1 MSNPTTSF
9 GEDIGVDDPVEDP
22 LDLLDLWLAPVG
34 ANSSASSGGTD
45 MTTTPLM
52 ALATV
57 GHDGAPRLRHVL
69 LSSYDRGR
77 LHFHTDARTA
87 KAAELAADARVAAT
101 IVWSEIPR
109 QLTVLGSV
117 VAEGGDD
124 QARAFAQR
132 SRYLQLLAWVNDHEL
147 AQRNATERAAAWAAY
162 DEAHD
167 ILAPPPTW
175 TGYVIV
181 AEHITF
187 WRGCV
192 DGPSQRI
199 DCVQEPS
206 GWHVE
211 RLPG

>member
-1 MSNPTTSF
+1 MSNPTIAF
-9 GEDIGVDDPVEDP
+9 GADIGLDDPVEDP
-22 LDLLDLWLAPVG
+22 LDLLDRWLAPVG
-34 ANSSASSGGTD
+34 ANSRATD

-57 GHDGAPRLRHVL
+57 GPDGAPRVRHVL

-101 IVWSEIPR
+101 IVWPEIPR

-117 VAEGGDD
+117 TAEDGDE

-147 AQRNATERAAAWAAY
+147 AQLSAAERAAAWAAY
-162 DEAHD
+162 DEAHGT
-167 ILAPPPTW
+167 LAPPPTW
-175 TGYVIV
+175 SGYVIV
-181 AEHITF
+181 AQQITF
-187 WRGCV
+187 WRGGY
-192 DGPSQRI
+192 DAPSQRI
-199 DCVQEPS
+199 FCKHERS

>member
-1 MSNPTTSF
+1 MSNPTTTF
-9 GEDIGVDDPVEDP
+9 GEDIGIDDPVEDP

-34 ANSSASSGGTD
+34 ANSDSTD

-57 GHDGAPRLRHVL
+57 GPDGAPRLRHVL

-77 LHFHTDARTA
+77 LHFHSDARTA
-87 KAAELAADARVAAT
+87 KAAELAADTRVAAS
-101 IVWSEIPR
+101 IVWPEIPR

-117 VAEGGDD
+117 VAEDGDE

-132 SRYLQLLAWVNDHEL
+132 TRYLQMLAWINDHEL
-147 AQRNATERAAAWAAY
+147 AQRSAAERAAAWAAY
-162 DEAHD
+162 DEAHGT
-167 ILAPPPTW
+167 LAPPPTW
-175 TGYVIV
+175 CGYVIV
-181 AEHITF
+181 AHRITF
-187 WRGCV
+187 WRGCD

-199 DCVQEPS
+199 VCKREPS
-206 GWHVE
+206 GWQVE

>member
-1 MSNPTTSF
+1 MSNPATTF

-34 ANSSASSGGTD
+34 ANSQATD

-57 GHDGAPRLRHVL
+57 GLDGAPRLRHVL
-69 LSSYDRGR
+69 LSAYDRGR

-87 KAAELAADARVAAT
+87 KAAELLADARVAAT
-101 IVWSEIPR
+101 IVWPEIPR

-117 VAEGGDD
+117 VAEDGDE
-124 QARAFAQR
+124 QALAFAQR
-132 SRYLQLLAWVNDHEL
+132 TRYLQLLAWVNDHEL
-147 AQRNATERAAAWAAY
+147 AQRSAAERAAAWAAY
-162 DEAHD
+162 DEAHAA
-167 ILAPPPTW
+167 LEPPPTW
-175 TGYVIV
+175 RGYAIV
-181 AEHITF
+181 AQRITF

-199 DCVQEPS
+199 VCQQEPH

>member
-1 MSNPTTSF
+1 MSNPTTAF
-9 GEDIGVDDPVEDP
+9 GEDIGLDDPVEDP

-34 ANSSASSGGTD
+34 AQAGATD

-57 GHDGAPRLRHVL
+57 GPDGAPRLRHVL

-87 KAAELAADARVAAT
+87 KSAELAADPRVAAT
-101 IVWSEIPR
+101 IVWPEIPR

-117 VAEGGDD
+117 AAEDGDE

-132 SRYLQLLAWVNDHEL
+132 TRYLQLLAWVNDHEL
-147 AQRNATERAAAWAAY
+147 AQRSAAERAAAWAAY
-162 DEAHD
+162 DEAHGT
-167 ILAPPPTW
+167 LAPPPTW
-175 TGYVIV
+175 SGYVIV
-181 AEHITF
+181 AQQITF
-187 WRGCV
+187 WRGGY
-192 DGPSQRI
+192 DAPSQRI
-199 DCVQEPS
+199 FCRQERS